1 MLWLI
6 DHFEA
11 LKDHVSENYID
22 MGLFSPIFLCFILLL
37 LHFSGYS
44 CIISEYY
51 AQCTIG

>member
-22 MGLFSPIFLCFILLL
+22 MFRILMNPATE
-37 LHFSGYS
+37 S
-44 CIISEYY
+44 
-51 AQCTIG
+51 